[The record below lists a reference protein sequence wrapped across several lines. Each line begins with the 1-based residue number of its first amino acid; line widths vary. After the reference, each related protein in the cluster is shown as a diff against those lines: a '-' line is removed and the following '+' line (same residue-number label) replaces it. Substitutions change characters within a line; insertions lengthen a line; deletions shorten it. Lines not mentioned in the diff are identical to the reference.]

1 MQNNTVK
8 ILGSLS
14 TKEIYLVSQER
25 DFEINEYFIL
35 EDNNAFTPIEVTEVS
50 SSPLCIEGMMPID
63 VPQQYIDY
71 LKLDIEKTTFFAKA
85 KPLNHLTRVVLTN
98 TVRPATFA
106 ELKHILLG
114 NENIEESLVLGN
126 IQGTKSMYND
136 MPNTYKD
143 ITPQFVNGGLA
154 PQEEVPFLIDPSK
167 QREYPHMG
175 YFGGSGSGKSFALKV
190 TCEELMKN
198 MIPGI
203 VIDPHHEMEFKEKSS
218 KYGVDYKER
227 NDVYLVGDDIG
238 IKFTELVTSELI
250 QLCEFID
257 PLTQPQQATLQALHD
272 NGMTQVAL
280 KDRINLIKEILQKKE
295 TSKPHEYAE
304 YMEELG
310 QTRGADI
317 IYFEKI
323 KDSISNFKAVEA
335 LSWKVNK
342 LLDSSVFN
350 TNGISKV
357 EKTILQGKLAI
368 IRGDVRRLQ
377 MVSSYLIAKLYK
389 KRRQYQDS
397 ITKKNV
403 EDVPFFPMFF
413 IILDE
418 AHNFAPNG
426 SDEKMSPT
434 KRVLKTV
441 AQEARKNGVFEIMCT
456 QRIGLLDSTIVAQMN
471 TKFVFRTTNAQ
482 DLNTIKMECNLN
494 NSELD
499 LLPDLPSGFCI
510 ATSPT
515 LSKNFHIKFRS
526 TFTKSPH
533 TLDCF
538 KELREYNKK
547 NNNQDEAEKRAMEH
561 VLDFVNTIK
570 VVKRS
575 SYPTLIRD
583 LSRITNKDVTIEYV
597 LFILEKLYSIEK
609 IAVQRHPMGDIYTA
623 IN

>member
-1 MQNNTVK
+1 
-8 ILGSLS
+8 
-14 TKEIYLVSQER
+14 
-25 DFEINEYFIL
+25 
-35 EDNNAFTPIEVTEVS
+35 
-50 SSPLCIEGMMPID
+50 
-63 VPQQYIDY
+63 
-71 LKLDIEKTTFFAKA
+71 
-85 KPLNHLTRVVLTN
+85 
-98 TVRPATFA
+98 
-106 ELKHILLG
+106 
-114 NENIEESLVLGN
+114 
-126 IQGTKSMYND
+126 
-136 MPNTYKD
+136 
-143 ITPQFVNGGLA
+143 
-154 PQEEVPFLIDPSK
+154 
-167 QREYPHMG
+167 
-175 YFGGSGSGKSFALKV
+175 
-190 TCEELMKN
+190 
-198 MIPGI
+198 
-203 VIDPHHEMEFKEKSS
+203 
-218 KYGVDYKER
+218 
-227 NDVYLVGDDIG
+227 
-238 IKFTELVTSELI
+238 
-250 QLCEFID
+250 
-257 PLTQPQQATLQALHD
+257 
-272 NGMTQVAL
+272 
-280 KDRINLIKEILQKKE
+280 
-295 TSKPHEYAE
+295 
-304 YMEELG
+304 
-310 QTRGADI
+310 
-317 IYFEKI
+317 
-323 KDSISNFKAVEA
+323 
-335 LSWKVNK
+335 
-342 LLDSSVFN
+342 
-350 TNGISKV
+350 
-357 EKTILQGKLAI
+357 
-368 IRGDVRRLQ
+368 

-441 AQEARKNGVFEIMCT
+441 AQEARKYGVFEIMCT

>member
-1 MQNNTVK
+1 
-8 ILGSLS
+8 
-14 TKEIYLVSQER
+14 
-25 DFEINEYFIL
+25 
-35 EDNNAFTPIEVTEVS
+35 
-50 SSPLCIEGMMPID
+50 
-63 VPQQYIDY
+63 
-71 LKLDIEKTTFFAKA
+71 
-85 KPLNHLTRVVLTN
+85 
-98 TVRPATFA
+98 
-106 ELKHILLG
+106 
-114 NENIEESLVLGN
+114 
-126 IQGTKSMYND
+126 
-136 MPNTYKD
+136 
-143 ITPQFVNGGLA
+143 
-154 PQEEVPFLIDPSK
+154 
-167 QREYPHMG
+167 MG

-342 LLDSSVFN
+342 LLDSCVFN

-441 AQEARKNGVFEIMCT
+441 AQEARKYGVFEIMCT

>member
-250 QLCEFID
+250 D

-441 AQEARKNGVFEIMCT
+441 AQEARKYGVFEIMCT

>member
-1 MQNNTVK
+1 MQNNNIK
-8 ILGSLS
+8 ILGSIS
-14 TKEIYLVSQER
+14 TKEIYLVSQDR
-25 DFEINEYFIL
+25 DFEINEYFIM
-35 EDNNAFTPIEVTEVS
+35 EDNNTSTPIEVIEVS
-50 SSPLCIEGMMPID
+50 SSPLCIEGMLPID
-63 VPQQYIDY
+63 VPAQYLNY
-71 LKLDIEKTTFFAKA
+71 LGLDAETTTFFAKA

-98 TVRPATFA
+98 TVRPAKFD
-106 ELKHILLG
+106 ELKNILLS
-114 NENIEESLVLGN
+114 NEDVDNSFVLGN
-126 IQGTKSMYND
+126 IQGTKSMYSEI
-136 MPNTYKD
+136 PSKYKD
-143 ITPQFVNGGLA
+143 ISPQFINGSISE
-154 PQEEVPFLIDPSK
+154 QEEVPFLIDPSK
-167 QREYPHMG
+167 QREYPHIG

-198 MIPGI
+198 QIPGI
-203 VIDPHHEMEFKEKSS
+203 VIDPHHEMEFNERNS
-218 KYGVDYKER
+218 KYGIDYKDR
-227 NDVYLVGDDIG
+227 NDVFLIGDDIG
-238 IKFTELVTSELI
+238 IRFTELVTSELI

-257 PLTQPQQATLQALHD
+257 PLSQPQQATLQVLHD

-295 TSKPHEYAE
+295 TCKPHEFGE
-304 YMEELG
+304 FMEELG
-310 QTRGADI
+310 QSRGADI
-317 IYFEKI
+317 IYFEKV
-323 KDSISNFKAVEA
+323 KDSISNAKALEA

-357 EKTILQGKLAI
+357 EASILQGKLAI
-368 IRGDVRRLQ
+368 IRGDIRSLQ

-389 KRRQYQDS
+389 KRRKYQDS
-397 ITKKNV
+397 ITKQNAI
-403 EDVPFFPMFF
+403 DAPFFPMFF

-434 KRVLKTV
+434 KRVLKTI
-441 AQEARKNGVFEIMCT
+441 AQEARKYGVFEIMCT
-456 QRIGLLDSTIVAQMN
+456 QRIGLLDSTVVAQMN

-482 DLNTIKMECNLN
+482 DLSTIKMECNLN
-494 NSELD
+494 NAELD
-499 LLPDLPSGFCI
+499 LLPDLPSGYCI

-538 KELREYNKK
+538 KELRDYNNKH
-547 NNNQDEAEKRAMEH
+547 NNQDEAEKRALEH
-561 VLDFVNTIK
+561 VLSFVNT
-570 VVKRS
+570 VKTVRQS

-609 IAVQRHPMGDIYTA
+609 IAVQRHAMGDVYKA
-623 IN
+623 IE